1 MADHSFLEWPFFQES
16 HRKLA
21 HELEEWCRSRK
32 WSGEVESVEEVDE
45 ACRKRVHDLA
55 STGWLRW
62 CVPKAFG
69 GQTKN
74 LDVRSLC
81 IIREIL
87 ARHDAL
93 ADFSFAMQG
102 LGSGAVSCFGTS
114 DQQERFLPAI
124 ATGESIAGFALTEPD
139 AGSDVAN
146 LTTYAEPTS
155 KGWNLNGSKTWISN
169 GGIADFYTLFA
180 RTEKSS
186 GTSGLSA
193 FILEAKTLGLEICER
208 LEVIAPH
215 PLARIEL
222 KDAFIPKDLL
232 LGESGHGFR
241 IAMATLDIFRPT
253 VGAAALGFARR
264 AFDEALGHSG
274 SREMYGQSMQQL
286 PVVRAKL
293 GEMALKLD
301 ASALLI
307 YRAAW
312 AHDLQSGRTT
322 REASMAK
329 LYATEAAQ
337 EIIDTAV
344 QLFGA
349 RGVQK
354 GNPAEALY
362 REIRALRIYEG
373 SSEVHQQ
380 ILGQQAI
387 RLYTGQA

>member
-69 GQTKN
+69 GQTEN

-180 RTEKSS
+180 RTEKVP
-186 GTSGLSA
+186 
-193 FILEAKTLGLEICER
+193 E
-208 LEVIAPH
+208 
-215 PLARIEL
+215 PL
-222 KDAFIPKDLL
+222 D
-232 LGESGHGFR
+232 
-241 IAMATLDIFRPT
+241 
-253 VGAAALGFARR
+253 
-264 AFDEALGHSG
+264 
-274 SREMYGQSMQQL
+274 
-286 PVVRAKL
+286 
-293 GEMALKLD
+293 
-301 ASALLI
+301 
-307 YRAAW
+307 
-312 AHDLQSGRTT
+312 
-322 REASMAK
+322 
-329 LYATEAAQ
+329 
-337 EIIDTAV
+337 
-344 QLFGA
+344 
-349 RGVQK
+349 
-354 GNPAEALY
+354 
-362 REIRALRIYEG
+362 
-373 SSEVHQQ
+373 
-380 ILGQQAI
+380 
-387 RLYTGQA
+387 

>member
-1 MADHSFLEWPFFQES
+1 M
-16 HRKLA
+16 
-21 HELEEWCRSRK
+21 
-32 WSGEVESVEEVDE
+32 
-45 ACRKRVHDLA
+45 
-55 STGWLRW
+55 
-62 CVPKAFG
+62 
-69 GQTKN
+69 
-74 LDVRSLC
+74 
-81 IIREIL
+81 
-87 ARHDAL
+87 
-93 ADFSFAMQG
+93 
-102 LGSGAVSCFGTS
+102 
-114 DQQERFLPAI
+114 
-124 ATGESIAGFALTEPD
+124 
-139 AGSDVAN
+139 
-146 LTTYAEPTS
+146 
-155 KGWNLNGSKTWISN
+155 
-169 GGIADFYTLFA
+169 
-180 RTEKSS
+180 
-186 GTSGLSA
+186 SA
-193 FILEAKTLGLEICER
+193 FILKAKTLGLEICER

-312 AHDLQSGRTT
+312 AHDQQSGRTT

-344 QLFGA
+344 QLCGA

-387 RLYTGQA
+387 RLYTGQV